1 MVNELVIIGWLL
13 IILGWVVQLYY
24 SRARKIFALSMKFVV
39 IYAFGCLF
47 FVIDAIRTGNLLIW
61 ILNLAAAV
69 LAFLAGYYAKKARK

>member
-1 MVNELVIIGWLL
+1 MTSGAVIIGLLL

-39 IYAFGCLF
+39 IYVVGCLLL
-47 FVIDAIRTGNLLIW
+47 VIDALQTGNLLIC

-69 LAFLAGYYAKKARK
+69 FASFAGYYAKKARK